1 MAVDQRNPGS
11 TDWTRPIRKRVAVT
25 ASATPFA
32 DGECRAIYLGT
43 AGDITMTG
51 INGESVKLK
60 NMAAGVWHPCAC
72 TAITVIDNS
81 AADVFIGY

>member
-1 MAVDQRNPGS
+1 MTDRNPNG
-11 TDWTRPIRKRVAVT
+11 TDWTRPIRRRVAVS
-25 ASATPFA
+25 ASATPF
-32 DGECRAIYLGT
+32 DECRGIYLGT

-51 INGESVKLK
+51 VGGESVKLK

-72 TAITVIDNS
+72 VAITVIDNS